1 MSHLLGGT
9 NTSKEAIVDVSNG
22 LCPCFCANW
31 HLWTLAEYFKRVGK
45 SLLLKSY
52 LQRFFGSLS
61 VKDSPPSTLLGIAY
75 EDRVLMLHDI

>member
-1 MSHLLGGT
+1 MAQPTFVERVKRQLLMFLMAFVRAFVQIGT
-9 NTSKEAIVDVSNG
+9 YRVVLEIQKE
-22 LCPCFCANW
+22 
-31 HLWTLAEYFKRVGK
+31 

-61 VKDSPPSTLLGIAY
+61 VKDSPPSTLSGIAY

>member
-1 MSHLLGGT
+1 MFLMAFVRAFVQIGT
-9 NTSKEAIVDVSNG
+9 YRVVLEIQKE
-22 LCPCFCANW
+22 
-31 HLWTLAEYFKRVGK
+31 

-61 VKDSPPSTLLGIAY
+61 VKDSPPSTLSGIAY